1 MSLLSE
7 SMRIAEKDF
16 DLSRMFFAKEYVNYN
31 YTLNVM
37 SESIKCPI
45 TLFILMP
52 PSEENVGKKELTIA
66 AKALYSDYKENN
78 ELTIF
83 TALDTED
90 FL

>member
-16 DLSRMFFAKEYVNYN
+16 DLSRMFFKEYMNYN

-37 SESIKCPI
+37 SESVKYPI

-52 PSEENVGKKELTIA
+52 SSEENVGKKELTIA
-66 AKALYSDYKENN
+66 AKALYSDYKEND